1 MAFEPAVTR
10 VPTKIK
16 KIRIVLETNLAEV
29 DGEEVLQESADYS
42 VEILD
47 ADGGTIETKY
57 GDLVPQLS
65 AGEIT
70 ALQVF
75 MANQR
80 VKAQTFLPA

>member
-16 KIRIVLETNLAEV
+16 KIRVVLETDLVEV
-29 DGEEVLQESADYS
+29 AGEEVLQESADYS
-42 VEILD
+42 VEIID

-70 ALQVF
+70 ASRAF

-80 VKAQTFLPA
+80 TKAQVFIPA